1 MKELLLEDGK
11 RCMPTSEEAKTVVK
25 EQGNVE
31 ALELLELA
39 GTVQCV
45 AIAITYVTSGHVCS
59 QCGRVLKGEKF
70 RPTHQ
75 GADPALP
82 QAEV

>member
-1 MKELLLEDGK
+1 MKELFPEDGK
-11 RCMPTSEEAKTVVK
+11 KFSPTSEETKTVVK

-31 ALELLELA
+31 AWELLELTD
-39 GTVQCV
+39 TVQCV
-45 AIAITYVTSGHVCS
+45 QLHYFYDLWS
-59 QCGRVLKGEKF
+59 QCGRVLQDEQS
-70 RPTHQ
+70 RPTHR